1 MNLIKRNKWLF
12 IPAMILRDFFGS
24 TFIQSNLSPE
34 WKKSLKEL
42 RKNGVCIAPIKFE
55 DDFITE
61 AREKIDSHISQA
73 QIFDSDQRLF
83 EVEKKIKTVGEI
95 FSYNKV
101 LMDVARK
108 YLHSEVLLQFTLAA
122 KLSFKPGNLG
132 SGQGWHR
139 DSYSR
144 QFKAMLYL
152 TDVCKDSG
160 PFEYIIG
167 SHRYGKIIR
176 EIMHKKTNGKSI
188 SYSRFTQDDVDLIKS
203 NLAMK
208 SIKYE
213 AKKGKVILF
222 DSRGIHRGAPIRR
235 GSRYALT
242 NYYIKKNHAL

>member
-1 MNLIKRNKWLF
+1 
-12 IPAMILRDFFGS
+12 
-24 TFIQSNLSPE
+24 
-34 WKKSLKEL
+34 
-42 RKNGVCIAPIKFE
+42 
-55 DDFITE
+55 
-61 AREKIDSHISQA
+61 
-73 QIFDSDQRLF
+73 
-83 EVEKKIKTVGEI
+83 
-95 FSYNKV
+95 
-101 LMDVARK
+101 MDVARK

-242 NYYIKKNHAL
+242 NYYIKKNHAI